1 MAKKKKTKR
10 SADEY
15 QKPVV
20 KKAADTASSA
30 VDSATGAAGAAGA
43 AAAGTATAAV
53 TGAKSAAAK
62 ADPKARQSAKN
73 SDRGKSR
80 GGRGG
85 SSGGVSANTQWAILG
100 GGIAA
105 IVLGLIVFSYLAQT
119 GGSGVIEV
127 NAWDLP
133 AKAGDT
139 DGVGPDDG
147 RIALSDLTGTPT
159 VLNFFASWCES
170 CDRELPYFT
179 QIAETYADQID
190 FVFVNANDGGDWR
203 DMADRHDIIGR
214 FPVASDIQGTNRNGL
229 LRNLG
234 GGTGMPA
241 TAFYNADGTLESFTG
256 GEVSA
261 EALLNRIQ
269 ELGVVTG

>member
-20 KKAADTASSA
+20 KKAVETVSSA
-30 VDSATGAAGAAGA
+30 ADSATGAAGAAGA
-43 AAAGTATAAV
+43 AA
-53 TGAKSAAAK
+53 TGAANAAGSGVKSAAK
-62 ADPKARQSAKN
+62 ADPKARQAAKN
-73 SDRGKSR
+73 SGRGSSR

-85 SSGGVSANTQWAILG
+85 KSGGVSANTQWAILG
-100 GGIAA
+100 GGIAV
-105 IVLGLIVFSYLAQT
+105 IVIGIIVFSYLAQT
-119 GGSGVIEV
+119 GGSGVTDV

-133 AKAGDT
+133 AKGGNT
-139 DGVGPDDG
+139 DGVGPEDG
-147 RIALSDLTGTPT
+147 RILLSDLTGTPT
-159 VLNFFASWCES
+159 VVNFFASWCES

-179 QIAETYADQID
+179 QIAETYADQVD
-190 FVFVNANDGGDWR
+190 FVFVNANDGGDWK
-203 DMADRHDIIGR
+203 DMANRHDIIGR
-214 FPVASDIQGTNRNGL
+214 FPVAGDIQGTNRNGL

-261 EALLNRIQ
+261 EALLNRIE